1 MMELNDFKA
10 RIKSSSLPGAYLFV
24 GEEEYLKRYYLKELI
39 KATVT
44 DEVFALMNHSVFE
57 GPEVTTAAVSEAID
71 APPMMSDYKM
81 VEWKYASV
89 GTGRGKVSIEA
100 LCELAAQAKTNSYTV
115 LAILLADG
123 EVDIGDVKR
132 PSKTIKALEK
142 EFEVL
147 RFDKSTEAQL
157 LSWLKRHFDAKKI
170 AVSRSPLEEMI
181 KRVGH
186 SMDSLSFEVD
196 KLVAYASASQK
207 SELTVED
214 VRLVCS
220 SNVESDTFELTNAI
234 SERNIKK
241 AFNALSDM
249 KNRRVDPI
257 AIINTLASY
266 WSDITSVAFLLEDGL
281 NSSEIE
287 AITKLHPYRVKNY
300 ISYVK
305 KVGIKHITAS
315 SRKLSDMDAAAKSGG
330 IGGYSAIEMFI
341 TEYI

>member
-10 RIKSSSLPGAYLFV
+10 RLKSSQLGGAYLFV
-24 GEEEYLKRYYLKELI
+24 GEEEYLKRYYLKELV
-39 KATVT
+39 KASVT
-44 DEVFALMNHSVFE
+44 DEVFAPMNHSVFD
-57 GPEVTTAAVSEAID
+57 GPEVSAAAISEAID
-71 APPMMSDYKM
+71 APPMMSDFKL

-89 GTGRGKVSIEA
+89 GTGRGKISADA
-100 LCELAAQAKTNSYTV
+100 LCELAEQARANSYTV

-123 EVDIGDVKR
+123 EIDIGDVKR

-142 EFEVL
+142 SFDVL

-157 LSWLKRHFDAKKI
+157 LSWLKRHFDAEKI
-170 AVSRSPLEEMI
+170 AVSRAPLEEMLT
-181 KRVGH
+181 RVGH
-186 SMDSLSFEVD
+186 SMDCLALEVE
-196 KLVAYASASQK
+196 KLVAYAGATQK
-207 SELTVED
+207 NELTVED

-287 AITKLHPYRVKNY
+287 GITKLHPYRVKNY

-305 KVGIKHITAS
+305 KVGTRHIVAAS
-315 SRKLSDMDAAAKSGG
+315 ARLSEMDAAAKSGG
-330 IGGYSAIEMFI
+330 IGGYGAIEIFI
-341 TEYI
+341 TEHI